1 MLARE
6 RPSGLRVERSYIAL
20 WRSRLSPEPE
30 AIISPDKN
38 VLREGTLRHLR
49 PLSMALAAIAVNLGL
64 VLGAGAQAEELVKFE
79 IVGGD
84 RIDLSLTG
92 QVGDPANGR
101 KIAINRKLGNCLAC
115 HVLPIPEQPFHGEVG
130 PDLSG
135 VGGNLSEGEIRL
147 RIVNPKV
154 VNPDTIMP
162 AFYRN
167 DGFERVLKKFQG
179 KTMLSAQQ
187 VEDVV
192 AYMMTLKGN

>member
-1 MLARE
+1 M
-6 RPSGLRVERSYIAL
+6 
-20 WRSRLSPEPE
+20 
-30 AIISPDKN
+30 
-38 VLREGTLRHLR
+38 RHLR
-49 PLSMALAAIAVNLGL
+49 PLSVTLTAIAAFL
-64 VLGAGAQAEELVKFE
+64 VLGAGARAEELVKFE
-79 IVGGD
+79 ISGGD
-84 RIDLSLTG
+84 RIDRSLTG
-92 QVGDPANGR
+92 QVGDPVNGR
-101 KIAINRKLGNCLAC
+101 KVAIDRKLGNCLAC
-115 HVLPIPEQPFHGEVG
+115 HVLPIPEQAFHGEVG

-135 VGGNLSEGEIRL
+135 VGGNLSRGEIRL

-167 DGFERVLKKFQG
+167 DGFERVLKNFQG

>member
-1 MLARE
+1 M
-6 RPSGLRVERSYIAL
+6 
-20 WRSRLSPEPE
+20 
-30 AIISPDKN
+30 
-38 VLREGTLRHLR
+38 TLT
-49 PLSMALAAIAVNLGL
+49 AIAVSLGLGL
-64 VLGAGAQAEELVKFE
+64 VLGPGAQAEELVKFE

-84 RIDLSLTG
+84 RIDQSLTG
-92 QVGDPANGR
+92 QAGDSVN
-101 KIAINRKLGNCLAC
+101 NRKLGNCLAC

>member
-1 MLARE
+1 
-6 RPSGLRVERSYIAL
+6 
-20 WRSRLSPEPE
+20 
-30 AIISPDKN
+30 
-38 VLREGTLRHLR
+38 LRHLR
-49 PLSMALAAIAVNLGL
+49 PLSVTLTAIAVSLGL
-64 VLGAGAQAEELVKFE
+64 LLGAGALAEELVEFQ

-84 RIDLSLTG
+84 CIDQSLTG
-92 QVGDPANGR
+92 QPGDPGNGR
-101 KIAINRKLGNCLAC
+101 KVAIDRKLGNCLAC
-115 HVLPIPEQPFHGEVG
+115 HVLPIPEQAFHGEIG
-130 PDLSG
+130 PDSSG
-135 VGGNLSEGEIRL
+135 VGGNLSAGEVRL

>member
-1 MLARE
+1 MR
-6 RPSGLRVERSYIAL
+6 Y
-20 WRSRLSPEPE
+20 
-30 AIISPDKN
+30 
-38 VLREGTLRHLR
+38 LR
-49 PLSMALAAIAVNLGL
+49 PQSMAMALTAIAVSLGL

-84 RIDLSLTG
+84 RIDQSLTG
-92 QVGDPANGR
+92 QVGDPTNGR

-135 VGGNLSEGEIRL
+135 VGGNLSEGAIRL
-147 RIVNPKV
+147 RIVDPKV

-187 VEDVV
+187 VEDIV
-192 AYMMTLKGN
+192 AYVMTLKGN